1 MVRSV
6 FLLGLLFL
14 MLPAVAKAES
24 GPVGCQPGPLN
35 PQVDV
40 RTVQAAPNY
49 AYDQSTS
56 DLGSKAQAG
65 NSYKPT
71 GVGGPRWHT
80 AGLTQSNIKIDP
92 EIASRGF
99 ELPDHSLGCVYID
112 KIALQVVL
120 APTVWV
126 ANEFPLGTCMYQ
138 AVRDHELR
146 HVNADKIVTNQHL
159 ARIRAALT
167 EVAIGR
173 GFFGPLPPDQLKAAT
188 AAFISQLEGVL
199 QRETEAFYSDEVK
212 AQQAIDTMQE
222 YQRLSHLCPKQM
234 GDVK

>member
-1 MVRSV
+1 MKHLFLLV
-6 FLLGLLFL
+6 FLLVI
-14 MLPAVAKAES
+14 PAFAHAA
-24 GPVGCQPGPLN
+24 GCEPGPLT
-35 PQVDV
+35 PQIDV
-40 RTVQAAPNY
+40 RTIQARPDFAF
-49 AYDQSTS
+49 DQSTG
-56 DLGSKAQAG
+56 DLGGKAQAG

-80 AGLTQSNIKIDP
+80 AGLTQSNIKIVPD
-92 EIASRGF
+92 ITSRF
-99 ELPDHSLGCVYID
+99 FALSDNSEACLYVD
-112 KIALQVVL
+112 KISLQVML

-138 AVRDHELR
+138 AVHDHEMR
-146 HVNADKIVTNQHL
+146 HVNADRIVTNQHL

-167 EVAIGR
+167 EVAMGR

-188 AAFISQLEGVL
+188 TAFMDQLEAVL
-199 QRETEAFYSDEVK
+199 QRETQAFYDDEMK

-234 GDVK
+234 SDVR